1 LISAQRRAARSV
13 ILFHFASLWPCF
25 RKLLFHAIVLN
36 LLADYRRIETSLK
49 MDSPNSSL
57 YPTNNDSAAREKLIS
72 LRLALLKLHKTLLD
86 MERRDYEREHGHV
99 NTGELFRLVVDHT
112 QFSWLHNISE
122 FVVRID
128 ETLAAKEP
136 VTPEYTSVAFSLARK
151 MFVPTESGDAFQK
164 KYFEA
169 IQRDP
174 AVVIEHAE
182 LARLFSN
189 EPPESAA
196 R

>member
-1 LISAQRRAARSV
+1 
-13 ILFHFASLWPCF
+13 
-25 RKLLFHAIVLN
+25 
-36 LLADYRRIETSLK
+36 
-49 MDSPNSSL
+49 MDSSNSNL
-57 YPTNNDSAAREKLIS
+57 YPSNNDSVAREKLIT
-72 LRLALLKLHKTLLD
+72 LRLALLRLHKTLLE

-99 NTGELFRLVVDHT
+99 NTGELFRLVVDHA
-112 QFSWLHNISE
+112 QFACLHNISE

-151 MFVPTESGDAFQK
+151 MFVPTESGDTFQK
-164 KYFEA
+164 KYFVA

-182 LARLFSN
+182 LARLFNN
-189 EPPESAA
+189 EPPDSATP
-196 R
+196 

>member
-1 LISAQRRAARSV
+1 
-13 ILFHFASLWPCF
+13 
-25 RKLLFHAIVLN
+25 
-36 LLADYRRIETSLK
+36 
-49 MDSPNSSL
+49 MDSSNSNL
-57 YPTNNDSAAREKLIS
+57 YPSNNDSVAREKLIK
-72 LRLALLKLHKTLLD
+72 LRLALLRLHKTLLE

-99 NTGELFRLVVDHT
+99 NTGELFRLVVDHA
-112 QFSWLHNISE
+112 QFAWLHNISE

-151 MFVPTESGDAFQK
+151 MFVPTESGDTFQK
-164 KYFEA
+164 KYFVA

-182 LARLFSN
+182 LARLFNN
-189 EPPESAA
+189 EPPDSATP
-196 R
+196 

>member
-1 LISAQRRAARSV
+1 
-13 ILFHFASLWPCF
+13 
-25 RKLLFHAIVLN
+25 
-36 LLADYRRIETSLK
+36 
-49 MDSPNSSL
+49 MDSLNSSL

-72 LRLALLKLHKTLLD
+72 LRLALLKLHKTLLN
-86 MERRDYEREHGHV
+86 MERREYEREHGHV
-99 NTGELFRLVVDHT
+99 NTGELFRLVVDHA

-128 ETLAAKEP
+128 ETLTAKEP

-182 LARLFSN
+182 LARLFNN